1 MSKKSNWLTGREL
14 VLHKQVNGFP
24 TFNKVLYLLTTTAGI
39 ITLLVG
45 SRISTFMLFVGFL
58 MLGLPF
64 LFTERT
70 DKAQS
75 NKKARKRWVQRLLTG
90 LTTGLL
96 LILLYDFSF
105 YTTLLVQIQSKY
117 NGYTT
122 IHQVENKED
131 LSGLLLTHAPKGG
144 APVTLYTS
152 GWKLEK

>member
-1 MSKKSNWLTGREL
+1 MTGREL
-14 VLHKQVNGFP
+14 ALHKQVNGFP

-39 ITLLVG
+39 GMLLAG
-45 SRISTFMLFVGFL
+45 SRISTFMLFTGFL

-75 NKKARKRWVQRLLTG
+75 NKKVRKPWVQRLLTG
-90 LTTGLL
+90 LTAGIL

-105 YTTLLVQIQSKY
+105 YTTLFVQIQAEY

-131 LSGLLLTHAPKGG
+131 FSGLLLTHEPKSG
-144 APVTLYTS
+144 APVTFYTS
-152 GWKLEK
+152 GWKLER